1 MSDRERKP
9 TVGNSIWLSTSDEK
23 LELKPSQVEVG
34 SGYTVR
40 INRDEN
46 DMPVLDIKTYGEVD
60 TNKLRRELQRAFP
73 EIHIRRISPK
83 TTATVTRATKTRIK
97 RK

>member
-1 MSDRERKP
+1 MIDQEKKP
-9 TVGNSIWLSTSDEK
+9 TVAKSIWLSTTDEK
-23 LELKPSQVEVG
+23 LELKPSQIEVG
-34 SGYTVR
+34 SGYTVK

-60 TNKLRRELQRAFP
+60 TNRLRKELQRAFP
-73 EIHIRRISPK
+73 EIQIHRINPM
-83 TTATVTRATKTRIK
+83 TTATVRRASKTRTK